1 MHYLLNLLYL
11 LAILCVSPFVLYRT
25 IRHGRYR
32 RGFMSKVLGR
42 IDLIEKHHASIW
54 IHAVSVGEVQ
64 LVRPLVQRFARDFPQ
79 YRIAISSSTD
89 SGYDIAKELY
99 SDHFVFFAP
108 LDFSWSV
115 SNVFRDLNPK
125 LLVLAELE
133 LWPNLL
139 RQAERSR
146 CPVAIVNGRL
156 SEASFRG
163 YSRLSFIVRR
173 ALRRINWI
181 GAQNASYQE
190 RFLALGAEPSC
201 VAVTGS
207 IKFDNASSS
216 RSAPEILTRRQ
227 LLQIDGT
234 DLIWVVGSTQHP
246 EEQIMLEAFAKLRAD
261 LPNLRMILV
270 PRHKE
275 RFEEVAKKIQS
286 TGIPWDRRS
295 RVNDSNPI
303 QPDWQIFLGDSIG
316 ELRWWW
322 GMADLGFVGGSFGDR
337 GGQNMIEP
345 CAYGVATSFGP
356 NTKNFRD
363 IVGLLREKNACRQF
377 DSPAE
382 IVPWIKELAH
392 HPELRIEMG
401 KRAAAVASEHR
412 GAIERTWTELQ
423 KLLESNLAKQS

>member
-11 LAILCVSPFVLYRT
+11 LAILCVSPFVLYRA

-32 RGFMSKVLGR
+32 RGFFSKVLGR
-42 IDLIEKHHASIW
+42 LDLNDKSVATVW

-64 LVRPLVQRFARDFPQ
+64 LVRSVVQRFAKDFPQ
-79 YRIAISSSTD
+79 YRIAISTSTD
-89 SGYDIAKELY
+89 SGFDIARELY
-99 SDHFVFFAP
+99 SEHFVFFAP
-108 LDFSWSV
+108 LDFSWAV
-115 SNVFRDLNPK
+115 SNVFRDLKPK
-125 LLVLAELE
+125 LLVLTELE
-133 LWPNLL
+133 LWPNWL
-139 RQAERSR
+139 RQAEKSL

-156 SEASFRG
+156 SETSFRG
-163 YSRLSFIVRR
+163 YSRLSYIVRR
-173 ALRRINWI
+173 ALSRINWI
-181 GAQNASYQE
+181 GAQNATYRE
-190 RFLALGAEPSC
+190 RFVALGAEPSG
-201 VAVTGS
+201 VTVTGS

-216 RSAPEILTRRQ
+216 RSAEEILVRRQ

-270 PRHKE
+270 PRHRE
-275 RFEEVAKKIQS
+275 RFEEVAKQIQS

-295 RVNDSNPI
+295 RLNDSNPI
-303 QPDWQIFLGDSIG
+303 RPDWQIFLGDSIG
-316 ELRWWW
+316 ELKWWW
-322 GMADLGFVGGSFGDR
+322 GMADIGFVGGSFGDR

-363 IVGLLREKNACRQF
+363 IVALLRDKNACRQF
-377 DSPAE
+377 ESPAE

-392 HPELRIEMG
+392 HPELRIDMG

-412 GAIERTWTELQ
+412 GAIDRTWTELR
-423 KLLESNLAKQS
+423 KLLESN

>member
-11 LAILCVSPFVLYRT
+11 LAILCVSPFVLYRA

-32 RGFMSKVLGR
+32 RGFLSKVLGR
-42 IDLIEKHHASIW
+42 IDLNDKSLATIW

-64 LVRPLVQRFARDFPQ
+64 LVRPLVQRFAKDFPQ
-79 YRIAISSSTD
+79 YRVAISTSTD
-89 SGYDIAKELY
+89 SGYDIARELY
-99 SDHFVFFAP
+99 SEHFVFFAP
-108 LDFSWSV
+108 LDFSWAV
-115 SNVFRDLNPK
+115 SKVFCDLKPK

-139 RQAERSR
+139 RQAEKSR

-156 SEASFRG
+156 SESSFRG
-163 YSRLSFIVRR
+163 YSRLSSIVGR
-173 ALRRINWI
+173 ALKSIDWI
-181 GAQNASYQE
+181 GAQNATYQE
-190 RFLALGAEPSC
+190 RFLALGAQPTR
-201 VAVTGS
+201 VTVTGS

-216 RSAPEILTRRQ
+216 RSADEILTRRH

-246 EEQIMLEAFAKLRAD
+246 EEQIMLDAFAKLRAD

-275 RFEEVAKKIQS
+275 RFDEVAKKIQS
-286 TGIPWDRRS
+286 SGISWDRRS
-295 RVNDSNPI
+295 RLNDLNPI
-303 QPDWQIFLGDSIG
+303 RADWQIFLGDSIG

-363 IVGLLREKNACRQF
+363 IVSLLREKNACKQF
-377 DSPAE
+377 DSPTE

-412 GAIERTWTELQ
+412 GAIDRTWTELR
-423 KLLESNLAKQS
+423 KLLESN